1 MDNVEKVENTEQDD
15 NTNGIEDLIKA
26 SLANDYNNANK
37 IFGEVMTIK
46 MSDLLDQEK
55 IRMAD
60 QVYNGVEPEEEEDVP
75 EDEDLADEA
84 EAEAEAEVEEGEENE
99 EEEDVDPNEHT
110 HEDGTTHSHE
120 GGDQEHTHEEEIEGA
135 AV

>member
-1 MDNVEKVENTEQDD
+1 MDNVENVENTEQEND
-15 NTNGIEDLIKA
+15 TNHIQDLIKA
-26 SLANDYNNANK
+26 SLDKDYNHANK

-60 QVYNGVEPEEEEDVP
+60 QVYNGVPEEEEVEPEEE
-75 EDEDLADEA
+75 DLEA
-84 EAEAEAEVEEGEENE
+84 TE
-99 EEEDVDPNEHT
+99 EEEEEQDETDPDPE
-110 HEDGTTHSHE
+110 EE
-120 GGDQEHTHEEEIEGA
+120 EEEEEEEIEGA

>member
-1 MDNVEKVENTEQDD
+1 MDNVENVENTEQEND
-15 NTNGIEDLIKA
+15 TNHIQDLIKA
-26 SLANDYNNANK
+26 SLDKDYNHANK

-60 QVYNGVEPEEEEDVP
+60 QVYNGVPEEEEVEPEEE
-75 EDEDLADEA
+75 DLEA
-84 EAEAEAEVEEGEENE
+84 TEEE
-99 EEEDVDPNEHT
+99 EEEDEADPE
-110 HEDGTTHSHE
+110 EE
-120 GGDQEHTHEEEIEGA
+120 KEEEEEEEIEGA

>member
-1 MDNVEKVENTEQDD
+1 MDNVENVENTEQEND
-15 NTNGIEDLIKA
+15 TNHIQDLIKA
-26 SLANDYNNANK
+26 SLDKDYNHANK

-60 QVYNGVEPEEEEDVP
+60 QVYNGVPEEEEVEPEEEDLEATEED
-75 EDEDLADEA
+75 
-84 EAEAEAEVEEGEENE
+84 E
-99 EEEDVDPNEHT
+99 EEEEEEAT
-110 HEDGTTHSHE
+110 EEDE
-120 GGDQEHTHEEEIEGA
+120 EEEEEEIEGA